1 MTPERA
7 VDLMLREYDALR
19 KEIDA
24 RTDATRTY
32 GWPVIALAFAGV
44 FGWKGDFAKTI
55 DILILLAPAVAMT
68 IAGLAANA
76 NYAIDKA
83 RLALARIEYRVFQ
96 VTGAAPLRH
105 ETEAVSRWTSP
116 GRQLGVAVAASI
128 LYGLVEA
135 WLFSA
140 VPGTTW
146 GSAETVGTRRE
157 GLGTRRAAA
166 IALLAAPAIKY
177 LYHSVRRYQLRDG
190 IRKDKFAPFSPLH
203 EQIEARSGA
212 ALAG

>member
-1 MTPERA
+1 MTPEKA

-32 GWPVIALAFAGV
+32 GWPVIALVFAGV

-55 DILILLAPAVAMT
+55 DLLILLAPAVAMT

-83 RLALARIEYRVFQ
+83 RLALARIEYRVFE
-96 VTGAAPLRH
+96 VTGAAPLRY

-116 GRQLGVAVAASI
+116 GTTLGVAVAAAI
-128 LYGLVEA
+128 LYGLVEV
-135 WLFSA
+135 WLLKS

-146 GSAETVGTRRE
+146 GSVATA
-157 GLGTRRAAA
+157 GTRRAVA

-190 IRKDKFAPFSPLH
+190 IRNEQFAPLAPLR
-203 EQIEARSGA
+203 EQIEAGSRA

>member
-1 MTPERA
+1 MTPDKA

-32 GWPVIALAFAGV
+32 GWPVVALVFAGV
-44 FGWKGDFAKTI
+44 FGWKGDVATAI
-55 DILILLAPAVAMT
+55 DVVILLAPAVAMT

-83 RLALARIEYRVFQ
+83 RLALARIEYRVYD

-105 ETEAVSRWTSP
+105 ETEVVSQWKAPERPLTMAVTAS
-116 GRQLGVAVAASI
+116 LLYAV
-128 LYGLVEA
+128 VEA
-135 WLFSA
+135 WLLGA
-140 VPGTTW
+140 VPTW
-146 GSAETVGTRRE
+146 GSPETVGTRR
-157 GLGTRRAAA
+157 GAA

-177 LYHSVRRYQLRDG
+177 LYHSVRRYQLRA
-190 IRKDKFAPFSPLH
+190 RASNETFAPLTPLH
-203 EQIEARSGA
+203 EQIETQSRA